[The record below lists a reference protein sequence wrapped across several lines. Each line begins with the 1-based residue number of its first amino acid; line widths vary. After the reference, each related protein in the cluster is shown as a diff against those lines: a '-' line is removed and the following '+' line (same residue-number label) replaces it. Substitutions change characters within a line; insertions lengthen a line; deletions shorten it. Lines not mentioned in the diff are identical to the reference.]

1 MCHRAL
7 IDLIQTKILPNNLD
21 RILFCKMLKPRP
33 ARATSCKHKTCGE
46 RIVHRRCEKAL
57 CKNDITP

>member
-21 RILFCKMLKPRP
+21 RILFCKMLKKPRP
-33 ARATSCKHKTCGE
+33 GAGDK
-46 RIVHRRCEKAL
+46 L
-57 CKNDITP
+57 